1 MLKYVIWSRMGITR
15 QDEDDLKVET
25 VRLTEGLFIDVL
37 FVDVAY
43 NAYKIS

>member
-1 MLKYVIWSRMGITR
+1 MLKYVIWSRMGITS